1 MMKKRKR
8 HILFPLG
15 VIIAFIFEGS
25 VMHFFSG
32 LLAGTFPM
40 VPYLTLLWF
49 VYAILFV
56 NDLSELHL
64 YWWAWGIGIV
74 YDLYYIGVLG
84 IYTFLFPLIVYVT
97 RLFKSYI
104 EANFVSG
111 TLIYLIDLVIV
122 LTLSYMAG
130 RIAHLVY
137 FSGVHFMA
145 FAFGPTILLNLIL
158 FLLLY
163 YPVSLLF
170 DQYRS

>member
-1 MMKKRKR
+1 MKKKKR

-15 VIIAFIFEGS
+15 IIIAFLFEGS
-25 VMHFFSG
+25 IMHFFSG
-32 LLAGTFPM
+32 VLAGTFPM

-56 NDLSELHL
+56 KDLSELHL
-64 YWWAWGIGIV
+64 YWWAFGVGIV

-84 IYTFLFPLIVYVT
+84 IYTFLFPLVVYVT
-97 RLFKSYI
+97 KLLKNYI

-122 LTLSYMAG
+122 LVLGYAAG

-137 FSGVHFMA
+137 FSGMHFMA
-145 FAFGPTILLNLIL
+145 FAFGPTILLNLML

>member
-1 MMKKRKR
+1 MKRRK
-8 HILFPLG
+8 HHFLFPIGL
-15 VIIAFIFEGS
+15 VIAFVFEGS
-25 VMHFFSG
+25 IMHFFST

-40 VPYLTLLWF
+40 VPYLTMLWF
-49 VYAILFV
+49 VYAIMFV
-56 NDLSELHL
+56 RDLHQLHL
-64 YWWAWGIGIV
+64 YWWAFGIGIV

-84 IYTFLFPLIVYVT
+84 IYTFIFPLIVYVT
-97 RLFKSYI
+97 KLMTTYI
-104 EANFVSG
+104 EENVVSG
-111 TLIYLIDLVIV
+111 TLIYLIDVIIV
-122 LTLSYMAG
+122 LILGYGAG

-145 FAFGPTILLNLIL
+145 FAFGPTILLNLII